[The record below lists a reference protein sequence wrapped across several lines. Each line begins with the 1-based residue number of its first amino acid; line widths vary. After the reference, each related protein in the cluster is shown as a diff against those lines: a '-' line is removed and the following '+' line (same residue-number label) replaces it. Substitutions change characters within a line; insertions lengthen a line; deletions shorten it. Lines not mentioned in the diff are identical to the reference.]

1 MSKHKQDIIRAALE
15 LARST
20 PYTEIRRA
28 HLVEATGY
36 SAGTVSAAVGTMK
49 QLERSLL
56 RLAIQEEAVDI
67 LALGLA
73 RKHPAALAAPAELR
87 ERAAQLLRG

>member
-1 MSKHKQDIIRAALE
+1 MSKHKQEIVRAALK
-15 LARST
+15 LAQSM
-20 PYTEIRRA
+20 PYTDIRRT
-28 HLVEATGY
+28 HLVDETGF

-56 RLAIQEEAVDI
+56 RLAIQVEDVGV

-73 RKHPAALAAPAELR
+73 RKHPAALAAPAPLR
-87 ERAAQLLRG
+87 DRAAQLIRG